1 MIGRRG
7 RQAPLR
13 PEAGGGRARRRLAAR
28 ALLACLSVP
37 LLFGACGRAADRAGA
52 LRAFLI
58 DGPGTGTWEVQG
70 LSAKRTTWIAP
81 HPDDG
86 AWLLKAEVRSGGDT
100 RPCVALRGTVA
111 REFLEGPWELFARN
125 YVLVGPEREEP
136 TRDGAPA
143 VHLRWAPRV
152 EARDTARHVWF
163 DAGSGQVLQIED
175 VAREGQRVRGIYRV
189 SPSTG
194 RLDPER
200 MRPGGADG
208 QDICVQ
214 AEPESIRM
222 QALLEL
228 APFPLVAPS
237 WLPAGYERIGARYE
251 ELDDVRAGVAE
262 PVRLASLLYSD
273 GLGLI
278 SIGIAVP
285 SDMDALQEK
294 LAAMGPGDGEP
305 GGCATLPPDAGPV
318 AAGPDRLLRR
328 RSDRCRTVLRLDGLE
343 GVSVTLLCRNELP
356 GDEYVKVMESLKR
369 VTAP

>member
-1 MIGRRG
+1 MVRARPRG
-7 RQAPLR
+7 PAAGLLVACLLAPLV
-13 PEAGGGRARRRLAAR
+13 LA
-28 ALLACLSVP
+28 
-37 LLFGACGRAADRAGA
+37 ACGRDVDRASA

-58 DGPGTGTWEVQG
+58 EGPGSGTWEVQG

-81 HPDDG
+81 HPEDG
-86 AWLLKAEVRSGGDT
+86 AWLLKAEATSGGDP

-125 YVLVGPEREEP
+125 YVLVGPEREEA
-136 TRDGAPA
+136 TRDGAAA
-143 VHLRWAPRV
+143 VHLRWVPRV

-163 DAGSGQVLQIED
+163 DAETGEVLQIED

-189 SPSTG
+189 STSTG
-194 RLDPER
+194 RLDAEN
-200 MRPGGADG
+200 MKPGGAGG

-214 AEPESIRM
+214 ASIESIPM
-222 QALLEL
+222 KVLLEL
-228 APFPLVAPS
+228 APFPLVAPR
-237 WLPAGYERIGARYE
+237 WLPAGYERIAARYE
-251 ELDDVRAGVAE
+251 ELDDVRGEGVE

-278 SIGIAVP
+278 SIGIGMG

-305 GGCATLPPDAGPV
+305 GGCPTLPPDAGPV
-318 AAGPDRLLRR
+318 AAGSERMLRR

-356 GDEYVKVMESLKR
+356 GDDYVKVMESLAR
-369 VTAP
+369 VTTP